1 MNKYTPHSF
10 STNDSLEVFILK
22 IEVNL
27 LAATLQ
33 QTRAVIK
40 GLAIGSLSKAPEHID
55 GYLADIDSALRKAGA
70 EE

>member
-33 QTRAVIK
+33 QTRAVVK
-40 GLAIGSLSKAPEHID
+40 GLAAGSLSRSPDCMAA
-55 GYLADIDSALRKAGA
+55 YLEDIDSALRKAG
-70 EE
+70 E